1 MMFNL
6 FDNIKSRFPDFY
18 KSFSELWEKVENI
31 TATILAR
38 VVVFVITKANA
49 IRETLQKMKDTLLEI
64 ATL

>member
-38 VVVFVITKANA
+38 VVVFVLSKALA
-49 IRETLQKMKDTLLEI
+49 IREALQKMKDTLLEI

>member
-38 VVVFVITKANA
+38 VVIFVITKANA